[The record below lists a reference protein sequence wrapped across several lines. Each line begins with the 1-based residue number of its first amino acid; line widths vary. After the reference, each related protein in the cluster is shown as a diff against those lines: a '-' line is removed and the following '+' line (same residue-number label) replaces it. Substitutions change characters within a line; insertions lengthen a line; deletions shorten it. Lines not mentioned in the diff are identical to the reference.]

1 MKKMRLIGLAA
12 LTALWAVLTLCAWF
26 GPAKEISETE
36 RRKLA
41 QFPELSGEEQTERY
55 RYICAEL
62 WKMFF
67 SGD

>member
-1 MKKMRLIGLAA
+1 MNRQQ
-12 LTALWAVLTLCAWF
+12 
-26 GPAKEISETE
+26 SEPF
-36 RRKLA
+36 RIPVIH
-41 QFPELSGEEQTERY
+41 QFPELSGEEQTEIY